1 MIKRTSHTPVES
13 IAVTESAETDS
24 GETILESDDENH
36 ASDLVELP
44 DPDPVDAAEGADVG
58 RRVNWSRL
66 VGFGVLPALALLL
79 ALATAFVKWQATSA
93 AEADTARI
101 ESVAAARDATISMLS
116 YRPDTVERQLAAA
129 QNLLTGT
136 FRDSYTSLTDQVVIP
151 GAKQKQITAV
161 ATVPAASSVSADSD
175 HAVALVF
182 VNQTV
187 TIGNGA
193 PSDTASTVKVTM
205 VRVGNRWLISDFRPI

>member
-1 MIKRTSHTPVES
+1 MSKKTSDAPSDATLGS
-13 IAVTESAETDS
+13 TTLTESAETDC
-24 GETILESDDENH
+24 GETIPE
-36 ASDLVELP
+36 P
-44 DPDPVDAAEGADVG
+44 DTDRGS
-58 RRVNWSRL
+58 RFNWSRL
-66 VGFGVLPALALLL
+66 VGFGVLPALALVL
-79 ALATAFVKWQATSA
+79 ALAAGFVKWQASSGDQ
-93 AEADTARI
+93 ADTAGI

-116 YRPDTVERQLAAA
+116 YRPDTVERQLGAA

-136 FRDSYTSLTDQVVIP
+136 FRDSYTSLTNQVVIP

-161 ATVPAASSVSADSD
+161 ATVPAASSISADAE

-187 TIGNGA
+187 TIGKDA

-205 VRVGNRWLISDFRPI
+205 VRAGNRWLISDFRPI